1 MSTPLGD
8 EDVEPVK
15 HLMAL
20 GFSRTQAVDAL
31 DRNGYDVLNALN
43 NLLGAPPTVPSATQ
57 HLTPPIEE
65 PPRLLMSTPLGD
77 EDAEP
82 VKHLTALGFSRT
94 QAVDALDR
102 NGYDVQKALNNLL
115 GAP

>member
-1 MSTPLGD
+1 MSMTTPLGD

-15 HLMAL
+15 QLTAM

-31 DRNGYDVLNALN
+31 
-43 NLLGAPPTVPSATQ
+43 
-57 HLTPPIEE
+57 E
-65 PPRLLMSTPLGD
+65 
-77 EDAEP
+77 
-82 VKHLTALGFSRT
+82 
-94 QAVDALDR
+94 R

>member
-31 DRNGYDVLNALN
+31 DRNGYDV
-43 NLLGAPPTVPSATQ
+43 
-57 HLTPPIEE
+57 
-65 PPRLLMSTPLGD
+65 
-77 EDAEP
+77 
-82 VKHLTALGFSRT
+82 
-94 QAVDALDR
+94 
-102 NGYDVQKALNNLL
+102 QKALNNLL

>member
-1 MSTPLGD
+1 MGD

-15 HLMAL
+15 QLTGM

-31 DRNGYDVLNALN
+31 
-43 NLLGAPPTVPSATQ
+43 
-57 HLTPPIEE
+57 E
-65 PPRLLMSTPLGD
+65 
-77 EDAEP
+77 
-82 VKHLTALGFSRT
+82 
-94 QAVDALDR
+94 R

>member
-15 HLMAL
+15 QITAM

-31 DRNGYDVLNALN
+31 
-43 NLLGAPPTVPSATQ
+43 
-57 HLTPPIEE
+57 E
-65 PPRLLMSTPLGD
+65 
-77 EDAEP
+77 
-82 VKHLTALGFSRT
+82 K
-94 QAVDALDR
+94 
-102 NGYDVQKALNNLL
+102 NGYDVQKAINILL